1 MHPSACCSSSVHP
14 IRRPSSLYIW
24 RQVVAQRPNLWP
36 VGSSTSAHDA
46 KKSPTTTASP
56 RPKLRIERARALSFK
71 SATAMHVQYGTYC
84 YQGVLSSFR
93 IVVTSPPITWQVR
106 VGAGR
111 GRAARSVRRRCNGE
125 GGSWWTFTG
134 RLGDLASLG
143 CFPKSAF
150 SRVIDRPKYVRIALL
165 QYYRPLDSAPAVLDV
180 VLLAWTRQNIASI
193 WNRQFLC

>member
-1 MHPSACCSSSVHP
+1 MTSSCRPATQSLTGGFIDVSS
-14 IRRPSSLYIW
+14 RR
-24 RQVVAQRPNLWP
+24 QKVANHNRL
-36 VGSSTSAHDA
+36 
-46 KKSPTTTASP
+46 ASP
-56 RPKLRIERARALSFK
+56 RPSWELNARARSPSNLPLPCMYSTVP
-71 SATAMHVQYGTYC
+71 TAIRASC
-84 YQGVLSSFR
+84 PPFASSSR
-93 IVVTSPPITWQVR
+93 LLPSLDRSGSGQ
-106 VGAGR
+106 AGQLVP
-111 GRAARSVRRRCNGE
+111 VRRRCNGE

-134 RLGDLASLG
+134 RLGYLASLG